1 MVINHMQPIED
12 YKKTGTTGERR
23 TLQGRVPTKRAIAD
37 LLRRARREILILSP
51 HLDGFLFNTTE
62 VAHALADFATRH
74 RQNQARILVE
84 HGRQT
89 IHDNPRI
96 IELCRRFSDF
106 IRLRQVGEHLLGGRE
121 MFLVV
126 DQLTI
131 LQQPDVDSPLW
142 LITPESRLKATKLKN
157 HFDEHWQHA
166 VLLPEINTM
175 GL

>member
-1 MVINHMQPIED
+1 MQPIED
-12 YKKTGTTGERR
+12 YKKTVAIEERR
-23 TLQGRVPTKRAIAD
+23 SLQGRDPTKQAIAE
-37 LLRRARREILILSP
+37 LLRQARREILIFSS
-51 HLDGFLFNTTE
+51 HLEGFLFNTTE
-62 VAHALADFATRH
+62 VAHALADFAARH
-74 RQNQARILVE
+74 RHNQAHILVE
-84 HGRQT
+84 HGRQA

-126 DQLTI
+126 DQLAI

-142 LITPESRLKATKLKN
+142 LITPESRLEATKLKN

-166 VLLPEINTM
+166 VILPEINTM

>member
-1 MVINHMQPIED
+1 MQPIED
-12 YKKTGTTGERR
+12 YKKSGTTGERR
-23 TLQGRVPTKRAIAD
+23 SLQGRDPTKQAIAD
-37 LLRRARREILILSP
+37 LLRQARREILIFSP
-51 HLDGFLFNTTE
+51 HLEGFLFNTTE
-62 VAHALADFATRH
+62 VAHALADFAAHHRH
-74 RQNQARILVE
+74 NQAHILVE
-84 HGRQT
+84 NGQRT

-106 IRLRQVGEHLLGGRE
+106 IQLRQVGEHLLGGRE

-142 LITPESRLKATKLKN
+142 LITPASRLEAAKLKK
-157 HFDEHWQHA
+157 HFDGHWQHA
-166 VLLPEINTM
+166 VILPEINTT